1 MFFTILAACFKSKSS
16 VFVVQ
21 SFTLRGEVNK
31 TGRPVLT
38 GFYCFLYL
46 DRFFRCV
53 DISIF
58 NRSVFATANKEICI
72 YSINDPMIS
81 SFHYYF
87 RSSCFLGKY

>member
-38 GFYCFLYL
+38 GFYYFLIIT
-46 DRFFRCV
+46 RWR
-53 DISIF
+53 
-58 NRSVFATANKEICI
+58 N
-72 YSINDPMIS
+72 
-81 SFHYYF
+81 
-87 RSSCFLGKY
+87 

>member
-38 GFYCFLYL
+38 GFYYFLIILLYCNQSKTKAL
-46 DRFFRCV
+46 
-53 DISIF
+53 
-58 NRSVFATANKEICI
+58 
-72 YSINDPMIS
+72 
-81 SFHYYF
+81 H
-87 RSSCFLGKY
+87 L

>member
-38 GFYCFLYL
+38 GFYYFLFYYFL
-46 DRFFRCV
+46 IIPNINALINVSSTNFQIFFSTSVKTRFFETVWLLLPGNVITQHR
-53 DISIF
+53 
-58 NRSVFATANKEICI
+58 
-72 YSINDPMIS
+72 
-81 SFHYYF
+81 
-87 RSSCFLGKY
+87 

>member
-38 GFYCFLYL
+38 GFYYL
-46 DRFFRCV
+46 L
-53 DISIF
+53 IIT
-58 NRSVFATANKEICI
+58 ATAIIKANVII
-72 YSINDPMIS
+72 VSVISDTNSIKTIPAIIDNIVFS
-81 SFHYYF
+81 SFCLPQYDA
-87 RSSCFLGKY
+87 

>member
-38 GFYCFLYL
+38 GFYYFL
-46 DRFFRCV
+46 
-53 DISIF
+53 IIP
-58 NRSVFATANKEICI
+58 NINIGAT
-72 YSINDPMIS
+72 
-81 SFHYYF
+81 
-87 RSSCFLGKY
+87 RSSRKGLGCLT

>member
-38 GFYCFLYL
+38 GFYLQVVL
-46 DRFFRCV
+46 
-53 DISIF
+53 
-58 NRSVFATANKEICI
+58 
-72 YSINDPMIS
+72 
-81 SFHYYF
+81 
-87 RSSCFLGKY
+87 

>member
-38 GFYCFLYL
+38 GFYYFL
-46 DRFFRCV
+46 
-53 DISIF
+53 IIP
-58 NRSVFATANKEICI
+58 NIIGAT
-72 YSINDPMIS
+72 
-81 SFHYYF
+81 
-87 RSSCFLGKY
+87 RSSRKGLGCLT

>member
-38 GFYCFLYL
+38 GF
-46 DRFFRCV
+46 
-53 DISIF
+53 
-58 NRSVFATANKEICI
+58 FA
-72 YSINDPMIS
+72 S
-81 SFHYYF
+81 SFITDRTNRHLSK
-87 RSSCFLGKY
+87 RKAQSCFFTYKTRRLR